1 MRLMG
6 DRIADTFLRH
16 GAPMALDLFDEEAR
30 AALLEAAADEVAPV
44 ATARRTFDAAQVQ
57 L

>member
-1 MRLMG
+1 MG